1 MNTQTD
7 NAIAIL
13 STALAPRQM
22 KRNGEIVQVACAWI
36 PPMSRRYTNLILG
49 ALLAQQE
56 QIQVLRA
63 RVEMLEQRE
72 KEQVS
77 E

>member
-1 MNTQTD
+1 MNIQTD
-7 NAIAIL
+7 HAITIL
-13 STALAPRQM
+13 SKALAPRQM
-22 KRNGEIVQVACAWI
+22 KRNGEIIEVSCAWI

-49 ALLAQQE
+49 ALLTQQE
-56 QIQVLRA
+56 EIQVLRA